1 MGQEDLYQIDFFEDK
16 NRFSDAFNGAL
27 FQGRQ
32 IMKPEELVNE
42 DSVIVSTLGRRKGS
56 KNLSL

>member
-27 FQGRQ
+27 FHGKEV
-32 IMKPEELVNE
+32 MKPEELDVRI
-42 DSVIVSTLGRRKGS
+42 SVVVRSCKCS
-56 KNLSL
+56 KLFTYQKS